1 MIGFISKQARAAASI
16 FSAQTRARADQ
27 PDCSGRH
34 PQCSSRT
41 AHCRLSTRVKN
52 DGTTLVVISG
62 ADVCAQQLA
71 GAGVLRFAGVQKL
84 GIDWLGGNLF
94 VRKHPLFKELPVNE
108 GMNWEYQDV
117 AAYDSRRY
125 GLILDGEEV
134 VAGTVNFNEPRLGTA
149 VGVVDYGRGKIV
161 LSTLDMK
168 FLNTDSPGADV
179 VRKILCN
186 YIEFA
191 GGRAR

>member
-1 MIGFISKQARAAASI
+1 MLKPDAAL
-16 FSAQTRARADQ
+16 
-27 PDCSGRH
+27 SG
-34 PQCSSRT
+34 
-41 AHCRLSTRVKN
+41 LLERVRD
-52 DGTTLVVISG
+52 DGTTLVIVSG
-62 ADVCAQQLA
+62 ADACAQQLA
-71 GAGVLRFAGVQKL
+71 AAGVLKFNGVQKL

-94 VRKHPLFKELPVNE
+94 VRKHPLFKELPVNQ

-117 AAYDSRRY
+117 AAYDSKRY
-125 GLILDGEEV
+125 GLLLDDEEV

-149 VGVVDYGRGKIV
+149 VGVVNCGRGRIV

-168 FLNTDSPGADV
+168 SLNTDSPGSDV

-191 GGRAR
+191 GSKLR